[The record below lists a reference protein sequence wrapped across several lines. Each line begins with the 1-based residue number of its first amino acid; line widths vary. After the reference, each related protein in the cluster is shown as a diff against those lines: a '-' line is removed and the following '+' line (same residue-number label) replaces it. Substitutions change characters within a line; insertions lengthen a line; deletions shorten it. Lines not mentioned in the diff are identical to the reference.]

1 MAPKVVIVGAGISGL
16 AIAESIERHSAAAG
30 RPIRPVIL
38 EAEPEAGGKI
48 TSHKEQGFVIDSGP
62 HGFLDKEPKM
72 FELIERLGLSDRVIG
87 ANKEAENRFIV
98 RQGRLR
104 KLPSSPPAFLAGDV
118 LPLLGKLRVLWE
130 PFAKGRPDAE
140 ESVWQFA
147 ARRIGKPAADV
158 LIDAMVT
165 GIYGG
170 DPKKLS
176 LPAAFPRMFEL
187 ETQYGSLIKAQLA
200 IAKQKKKA
208 LPAGASAPKGGA
220 GGPTG
225 TLHSFQEGLGEL
237 TRALAS
243 RAEVRPKM
251 NLAQLGRE
259 GSGFRLRG
267 PGLDQAAD
275 RVVLAIPAF
284 EAERLLLPHAEA
296 PARTLGQ
303 IPYASI
309 AVLVAGYRA
318 SALPRPLD
326 GFGFLIPNGEARS
339 ILGTIWASSVFPI
352 HVPEG
357 AIMLRTMIGGERRAE
372 LLEKSDDELIQ
383 LSRAELAQWVGLDP
397 KAEPLVEKVIRWPR
411 GIPQYSLGH
420 ATRVAAADALEA
432 ALPGLYLAGNA
443 LRGVAMLNCV
453 ADADRVGAR
462 VVAETLAQG

>member
-1 MAPKVVIVGAGISGL
+1 MAPQVVIVGAGISGL

-130 PFAKGRPDAE
+130 PFAARRPEAE

-165 GIYGG
+165 AIYGG

-200 IAKQKKKA
+200 IAKQKKRA
-208 LPAGASAPKGGA
+208 LPAGA
-220 GGPTG
+220 
-225 TLHSFQEGLGEL
+225 
-237 TRALAS
+237 
-243 RAEVRPKM
+243 
-251 NLAQLGRE
+251 
-259 GSGFRLRG
+259 
-267 PGLDQAAD
+267 
-275 RVVLAIPAF
+275 
-284 EAERLLLPHAEA
+284 
-296 PARTLGQ
+296 
-303 IPYASI
+303 
-309 AVLVAGYRA
+309 
-318 SALPRPLD
+318 
-326 GFGFLIPNGEARS
+326 
-339 ILGTIWASSVFPI
+339 
-352 HVPEG
+352 
-357 AIMLRTMIGGERRAE
+357 
-372 LLEKSDDELIQ
+372 
-383 LSRAELAQWVGLDP
+383 
-397 KAEPLVEKVIRWPR
+397 
-411 GIPQYSLGH
+411 
-420 ATRVAAADALEA
+420 
-432 ALPGLYLAGNA
+432 
-443 LRGVAMLNCV
+443 
-453 ADADRVGAR
+453 
-462 VVAETLAQG
+462 